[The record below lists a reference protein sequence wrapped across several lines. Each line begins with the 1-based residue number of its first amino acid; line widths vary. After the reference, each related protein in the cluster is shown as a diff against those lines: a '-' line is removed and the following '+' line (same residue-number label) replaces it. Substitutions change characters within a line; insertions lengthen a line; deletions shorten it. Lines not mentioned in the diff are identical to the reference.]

1 MEITEEPSRTDE
13 RDEDRA
19 GGRKR
24 GKRRAEKT
32 PREVTD
38 EKDAA
43 RGRGWAGEESK
54 THTTTTIRRVL
65 CRWKMFLLITH
76 AVSRRISRYQPV
88 LLYRA
93 GFSSLPENIIQP
105 SFVLRKQGRGKRG
118 GRNGRQHAA
127 GMVVTLRALNIQ
139 LLYHEISAR
148 KLDNATLVGSP
159 SGRGRGRGESGRRRQ
174 RIKEEENPRGHT
186 RERRRARKRRRR
198 SVQGVYMGGGNSGAA
213 TAASLGKC
221 SHLITHAI

>member
-38 EKDAA
+38 EKDATRGGDG
-43 RGRGWAGEESK
+43 RGRRVK
-54 THTTTTIRRVL
+54 HTHYYYPTCSVPMENVSIDNPRRFAQDIAL
-65 CRWKMFLLITH
+65 PACPL
-76 AVSRRISRYQPV
+76 P
-88 LLYRA
+88 A
-93 GFSSLPENIIQP
+93 GFSSLPSENIIQP

-118 GRNGRQHAA
+118 GRNGRQRAA

-148 KLDNATLVGSP
+148 KLDNATLVGVSI
-159 SGRGRGRGESGRRRQ
+159 GER
-174 RIKEEENPRGHT
+174 P
-186 RERRRARKRRRR
+186 RKRRA
-198 SVQGVYMGGGNSGAA
+198 GDGGNG
-213 TAASLGKC
+213 
-221 SHLITHAI
+221 